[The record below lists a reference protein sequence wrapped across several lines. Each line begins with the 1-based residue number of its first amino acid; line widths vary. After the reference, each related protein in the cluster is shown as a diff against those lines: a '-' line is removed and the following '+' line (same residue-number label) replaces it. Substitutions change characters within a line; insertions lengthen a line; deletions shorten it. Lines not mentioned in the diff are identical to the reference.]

1 MKTMKKTI
9 FWLSLMFVASAS
21 AALAQTVHLKDGTQV
36 TGKILEKTSYYTTV
50 EVNGRPVR
58 YFSDQIESIEEE
70 AAPSAAISTQIQLP
84 EISPTKLNLINLF
97 LEVNGTRE
105 SIRKRIEEVTA
116 SAPEAEKT
124 RVKDL
129 FNEEE
134 IIAKLIPVYN
144 RYYTEEEIRGLVDFY
159 NSPVGKKT
167 LEVTPAL
174 VRDVVKATFEYFQAK
189 LKQ

>member
-1 MKTMKKTI
+1 MKKTI

-144 RYYTEEEIRGLVDFY
+144 RYYTEEEIRGLVEFY